1 MGAWPR
7 PRISFQQ
14 LIEPHCFALRRT
26 QSYKYMRALQM
37 DDGKMA
43 SPTQGDVGKPEC
55 ELDRDG
61 GLESSVS
68 LVSPCSDPPKVS
80 VRSTTRIPTT
90 VTGQVTS
97 YLCASISNRN
107 IQKTQPPAMSVQVSK
122 KNPRNRIHKHVEA
135 HCRLTGA
142 RVLRLSTNTHPR
154 KRDGQMGGA
163 RTA

>member
-1 MGAWPR
+1 MCLLAQCTGPLGTATGISDGFCKNAKKLIHGRWSVAPAECGVTDLLCCCWRISICCLQGAACDARLEKELSKMGAWPR

-68 LVSPCSDPPKVS
+68 SVSPCSDPQKSPS
-80 VRSTTRIPTT
+80 
-90 VTGQVTS
+90 GQ
-97 YLCASISNRN
+97 RREF
-107 IQKTQPPAMSVQVSK
+107 PPQ
-122 KNPRNRIHKHVEA
+122 
-135 HCRLTGA
+135 
-142 RVLRLSTNTHPR
+142 
-154 KRDGQMGGA
+154 
-163 RTA
+163 